1 MRELTCH
8 VTTFVSACPTCFR
21 THFAFLHSRMLVT
34 FHRTCITHFSA
45 HITHLFYIFTTAGH
59 TLSTHCTHGHTIT
72 HHHHTACHL
81 TYILGVIHTC
91 GTTRFTSFHTVA
103 TGIYA
108 CLVFLIFQYTG
119 IVLHNLQLLVL
130 YLKVTKIY
138 AIYTNYMQFLII
150 YSLECSYL

>member
-1 MRELTCH
+1 MSCYDIRQRMSYMLPHTFCIPPFQNACH
-8 VTTFVSACPTCFR
+8 IPSHMHHTFQRTYYTFV
-21 THFAFLHSRMLVT
+21 LHIHYRGT
-34 FHRTCITHFSA
+34 
-45 HITHLFYIFTTAGH
+45 YIEH
-59 TLSTHCTHGHTIT
+59 TLYTWPYNP

-81 TYILGVIHTC
+81 TNILGVIHTC
-91 GTTRFTSFHTVA
+91 GTTSFTSFHTVA

-119 IVLHNLQLLVL
+119 IILHNIQTLVP